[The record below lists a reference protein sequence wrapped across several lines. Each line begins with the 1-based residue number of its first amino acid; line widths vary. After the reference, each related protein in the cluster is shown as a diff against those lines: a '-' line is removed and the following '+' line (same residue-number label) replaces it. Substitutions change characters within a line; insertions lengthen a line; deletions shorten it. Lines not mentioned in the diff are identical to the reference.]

1 MTNYEKIRNMSVKDM
16 ALFLQKVF
24 CNDISIALDMKD
36 TEKCI
41 GCKEK
46 YCNTLTEE
54 WLKSER

>member
-1 MTNYEKIRNMSVKDM
+1 MTNYERIRSMSIEDM

-24 CNDISIALDMKD
+24 RNDISIALDMKN

-46 YCNTLTEE
+46 YCNKLTQE
-54 WLKSER
+54 WLETE